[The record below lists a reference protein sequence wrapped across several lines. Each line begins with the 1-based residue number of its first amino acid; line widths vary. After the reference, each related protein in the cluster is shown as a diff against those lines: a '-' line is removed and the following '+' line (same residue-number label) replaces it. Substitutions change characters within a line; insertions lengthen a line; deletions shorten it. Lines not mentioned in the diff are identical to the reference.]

1 MRILLV
7 DDSAAYREEFAQL
20 LQDSGI
26 KYEALDH
33 AATADE
39 GARLIACDAHDIYF
53 VDYRMPALDGLSLVR
68 QARSDGLTKPVVVLT
83 AYDSP
88 AVDDAAEQSGAND
101 YLPKG
106 EFSPAMLGRA
116 IRYARQNAASVQ
128 AAREAEARFVMAQEA
143 ADIGSWDWDVRTNK
157 VVWSPR
163 MYGIFGRDPAT
174 VGTDLFGVWLQS
186 IHPDDRDQAQAA
198 ALAALAGQAS
208 LNSMFR
214 IMRPDV
220 SRPDA
225 PAAVRWISCKGEVVR
240 DGAGRPIRMVGI
252 NVDVT
257 EQQNRLARLRAS
269 RNEAVAGM
277 QLSELRFQTYFE
289 SASDCM
295 FHVRLEPDGR
305 FVYEAV
311 NPVAL
316 AAAGAT
322 LEMVRG
328 RTPEEILGPDKG
340 RTMTEGLRRVCET
353 GEPFRY
359 EPTWTMA
366 SGPVTY
372 DAVYLP
378 LRDHD
383 GVITGVL
390 GIARDVTE
398 HRRIQAGLHQAQ
410 KMEALGQLA
419 GGVAHDFNNLL
430 TGFLGCFELLRKYA
444 PADAARRLISEGV
457 RAVERGTALTG
468 RLLAFSRQQPLA
480 TEPVDVN
487 ASLDEIGE
495 LLVRTLGGSVRI
507 GRRPAPDLWPASA
520 DRNQLELAILNLAI
534 NARDAMPL
542 GGTLTIETRNETIPA
557 AQDNGVAAGDYV
569 VVAITDTGV
578 GMTADVLE
586 RVLEPFYTTKEPGK
600 GTGLGLS
607 MVHSVI
613 GQLGGN
619 VRITSEPGKGTCVTL
634 YLRRATPN
642 TAAMPATPIQPPAGI
657 SILLVDDDHDVQ
669 TVVSA
674 YAGEFGHNVIV
685 AVTPADALAVLDKE
699 QPVDL
704 LIADRDL
711 PGTSFNE
718 LVAAAR
724 ARRPDLPALLVS
736 ARPEASGSGTAG
748 NFPVLAK
755 PFRQDAFNYAIAA
768 LLADVVPSAKVI
780 RFRPDAATGA

>member
-1 MRILLV
+1 MRILLI
-7 DDSAAYREEFAQL
+7 DDSAAYHEEFAHL
-20 LQDSGI
+20 LKDSGVR
-26 KYEALDH
+26 YSALDH

-39 GARLIACDAHDIYF
+39 GARLMACDAHDIYF
-53 VDYRMPALDGLSLVR
+53 VDYRLPALDGLSLVR
-68 QARSDGLTKPVVVLT
+68 QARSGGLTKPIVVLT

-88 AVDDAAEQSGAND
+88 EVDGAAERSGAND

-116 IRYARQNAASVQ
+116 IRYARQNMASVQ
-128 AAREAEARFVMAQEA
+128 AAREAEGRFVMAQEA
-143 ADIGSWDWDVRTNK
+143 ANIGTWDWDVRTNK

-163 MYGIFGRDPAT
+163 MFGIFGLDPAT
-174 VGTDLFGVWLQS
+174 IDEDLYGVWLQS
-186 IHPDDRDQAQAA
+186 VHPDDRDPVQAA
-198 ALAALAGQAS
+198 ALAALAGQAP
-208 LNSMFR
+208 LNSLYR
-214 IMRPDV
+214 ILRPDV
-220 SRPDA
+220 SRPEA
-225 PAAVRWISCKGEVVR
+225 PAAIRWISCKGEVVR
-240 DGAGRPIRMVGI
+240 DGTGRPTRMVGI

-257 EQQNRLARLRAS
+257 EQQNRFLALRAS
-269 RNEAVAGM
+269 RNQAVAGL

-289 SASDCM
+289 SAPDCM

-305 FVYEAV
+305 FVYETV
-311 NPVAL
+311 NPVGL
-316 AAAGAT
+316 AAAGVT
-322 LEMVRG
+322 LEMLRG
-328 RTPEEILGPDKG
+328 RTPEEILGPEKG

-353 GEPFRY
+353 GQTFRY

-372 DAVYLP
+372 DAAYLP

-398 HRRIQAGLHQAQ
+398 HRRIQAGLHQTQ

-430 TGFLGCFELLRKYA
+430 TGFLGCFELLRKHA
-444 PADAARRLISEGV
+444 SSDAAERLVSEGV
-457 RAVERGTALTG
+457 RAVERGTALTR

-495 LLVRTLGGSVRI
+495 LLGRTLGGSIRI
-507 GRRPAPDLWPASA
+507 GRRLATDLWPASA

-534 NARDAMPL
+534 NARDAMPV
-542 GGTLTIETRNETIPA
+542 GGTLTIETRNETILD
-557 AQDNGVAAGDYV
+557 AQQSGVAAGDYV

-578 GMTADVLE
+578 GMPAEVLE
-586 RVLEPFYTTKEPGK
+586 RVLEPFYTTKESGK

-607 MVHSVI
+607 MVNSVV
-613 GQLGGN
+613 GQLGGDL
-619 VRITSEPGKGTCVTL
+619 RIASEPGKGTCVTL
-634 YLRRATPN
+634 YLRRATPK
-642 TAAMPATPIQPPAGI
+642 TAAVPVTPKRPPAGM

-685 AVTPADALAVLDKE
+685 AVTPADALAVLDNDH
-699 QPVDL
+699 PVDL
-704 LIADRDL
+704 LIADDDL
-711 PGTSFNE
+711 PGTAFDE
-718 LVAAAR
+718 LVAEAR

-736 ARPEASGSGTAG
+736 AKPEASGSGTPG
-748 NFPVLAK
+748 DIPVLAK
-755 PFRQDAFNYAIAA
+755 PFRQDAFNTAIAA
-768 LLADVVPSAKVI
+768 LLADVAPSATVI
-780 RFRPDAATGA
+780 RFRPGASSGA